1 MRDNERCGE
10 SKEARTPKL
19 IGQIKN
25 FMDKD
30 RRVSITTISAQLMSV
45 WELYTQ

>member
-1 MRDNERCGE
+1 MWDDERCGRSE
-10 SKEARTPKL
+10 EVRTLEL

-30 RRVSITTISAQLMSV
+30 RRVSIKTISAQFDV
-45 WELYTQ
+45 NV